1 MGGAYT
7 PGLKVTENEALRKE
21 RILPLKGDV
30 IVAVGAT
37 VNPDDVV
44 ARTFLPGRVEIL
56 NAANKLG
63 IDQQDVPLKMLKSEG
78 EAVEEG
84 EVIARSKGLFG
95 LFKSEAKAP
104 LTGTIESVS
113 GITGQ
118 VIIRG
123 EPQPVQVKAYVK
135 GEVSEVIPDEGV
147 IVDTCGTFIQGIFG
161 VGGETFGEIVM
172 GCESPA
178 QELTPDLIKPSHEGK
193 IVIGGSL
200 VTKEALEKAIS
211 LGVRGVVA
219 GGFDAG
225 DLIEFLG
232 YDLGVAIT
240 GHENLGITLIVT
252 EGFGH
257 VNMTPRAFA
266 LFKAHQGQDASIN
279 GATQIRAGV
288 IRPEVI
294 IPIEGS
300 QHIEDKAKKH
310 TGELLPGTPLRIIR
324 APYFGVLAT
333 VKSLPTEPH
342 VLESGSK
349 ARVVEVELEGGEAV
363 LLPRA
368 NVEIIEE

>member
-7 PGLKVTENEALRKE
+7 PGLKVTENEALRKR

-30 IVAVGAT
+30 LVSKGAM

-44 ARTFLPGRVEIL
+44 ARTFLPGRVEIM

-63 IDQQDVPLKMLKSEG
+63 IDQQDVPEKMLKSEG
-78 EAVEEG
+78 DAVEEG
-84 EVIARSKGLFG
+84 EIIARSKGLFG
-95 LFKSEAKAP
+95 LFKSQAKAP
-104 LTGTIESVS
+104 ISGTIESIS

-123 EPQPVQVKAYVK
+123 EPEPVEVKAYVK
-135 GEVSEVIPDEGV
+135 GVVSEIIPDEGV

-161 VGGETFGEIVM
+161 VGGETFGQIVM
-172 GCESPA
+172 GCTSAE
-178 QELTPDLIKPSHEGK
+178 QELTPDLIKPEHEGK
-193 IVIGGSL
+193 IVVGGSL
-200 VTKEALEKAIS
+200 VTKDALTKAIS
-211 LGVRGVVA
+211 LKVKGVVA

-225 DLIEFLG
+225 DLIGFLG

-240 GHENLGITLIVT
+240 GHEDLGITLIVT

-257 VNMTPRAFA
+257 VNMAPRTFA
-266 LFKAHQGQDASIN
+266 LLKAHEGQDASIN

-294 IPIEGS
+294 IPIDGS
-300 QHIEDKAKKH
+300 EHVEEKAKH
-310 TGELLPGTPLRIIR
+310 TGELLFGTPIRIIR
-324 APYFGVLAT
+324 APHFGTLAA

-349 ARVVEVELEGGEAV
+349 ARVVEVTLENGEV
-363 LLPRA
+363 ILLPRA

>member
-7 PGLKVTENEALRKE
+7 PGLKVTQNEALRKK
-21 RILPLKGDV
+21 RILPLKGEV
-30 IVAVGAT
+30 LVAANAK

-44 ARTFLPGRVEIL
+44 ARTYLPGRVEML
-56 NAANKLG
+56 NVANKLG
-63 IDQQDVPLKMLKSEG
+63 IDQQDVPEKMLKQEG
-78 EAVEEG
+78 DSVEEG
-84 EVIARSKGLFG
+84 EVIAQSKGLFG
-95 LFKSEAKAP
+95 FFKSEAKST
-104 LTGTIESVS
+104 LTGSIENIS

-118 VIIRG
+118 VVIRG
-123 EPQPVQVKAYVK
+123 EQQPVEVRAYVK
-135 GEVSEVIPDEGV
+135 GVVSEVIPDEGV

-161 VGGETFGEIVM
+161 VGGETFGEIIM
-172 GCESPA
+172 GCQSA
-178 QELTPDLIKPSHEGK
+178 DQVLTPDLILPAHEGK

-200 VTKEALEKAIS
+200 VTKDALKKAIS
-211 LGVRGVVA
+211 LGVRGVVV
-219 GGFDAG
+219 GGFDDE
-225 DLIEFLG
+225 DLRGFLG

-252 EGFGH
+252 EGFGK
-257 VNMTPRAFA
+257 VNMAPRSFS
-266 LFKAHQGQDASIN
+266 LLKTHEGQAASIN

-294 IPIEGS
+294 VPVDGS
-300 QHIEDKAKKH
+300 HHVEEKAKH
-310 TGELLPGTPLRIIR
+310 TGELLPGTPIRVIR

-342 VLESGSK
+342 ILESGSK
-349 ARVVEVELEGGEAV
+349 ARVVEVTIEGGEAV